1 MKFVKL
7 VLLKT
12 VLWKH
17 ISIKVKHHDGFE
29 PKKCD
34 ICDVTIKSKQKLKD
48 HIEAVHGEKKPFKC
62 NICYISFSQSI
73 SLKRHIA
80 SIHEGVKPYKCGS
93 CDKSYSY
100 RIGLNKHIAT
110 ALFMKY
116 SDWLNNEIK
125 WIQFYFGFIYKWEH
139 IELVFILKP
148 ILNQHLNF
156 SETY

>member
-1 MKFVKL
+1 M
-7 VLLKT
+7 
-12 VLWKH
+12 
-17 ISIKVKHHDGFE
+17 
-29 PKKCD
+29 
-34 ICDVTIKSKQKLKD
+34 KD

-62 NICYISFSQSI
+62 NICYISFSQNI

-139 IELVFILKP
+139 IELVFILKSIFKSTFEFQWD
-148 ILNQHLNF
+148 ILTWIFLKE
-156 SETY
+156 S